1 MPEEKWLTA
10 QEAASLLGVSD
21 RTLRRYVQQKKLT
34 KHTIATGKGNEPR
47 FSEDEVLQ
55 LKSDMTAAR
64 LQAGQRADSR
74 RPTAPPIAGS
84 FDIVKFLDKYEAA
97 IQQLG
102 YLRAKT
108 ETVKMLEEKAGS
120 LQQKMA
126 ELEAEKRTL
135 AEALATERV
144 QSRRKLRTAA
154 WAYILSIVIIWLLW
168 LVFATDL
175 ASQAITRIGS
185 ILTGTR

>member
-10 QEAASLLGVSD
+10 QEAANLLGVSD
-21 RTLRRYVQQKKLT
+21 RTLRRYVQQKRLT
-34 KHTIATGKGNEPR
+34 KHAITTERGTETR

-55 LKSDMTAAR
+55 LKADMTETR
-64 LQAGQRADSR
+64 LRAGQRADSG
-74 RPTAPPIAGS
+74 RPTAPPIAGA
-84 FDIVKFLDKYEAA
+84 FDIMKFLDKYEAA

-108 ETVKMLEEKAGS
+108 EEVKMLEERAGS

-135 AEALATERV
+135 AEALAIERE
-144 QSRRKLRTAA
+144 QARQKLRTAA
-154 WAYILSIVIIWLLW
+154 WVYILSIIVILILW
-168 LVFATDL
+168 FIFTTDIVP
-175 ASQAITRIGS
+175 QAIRGIGS
-185 ILTGTR
+185 VLTGSR